1 MFKPQQR
8 QESKSPLLIHLLCH
22 STIEIKVVTVLT
34 RHSYWDFEAVPF
46 IVSVCYHREKEYDY
60 RLHFLFFRFD
70 TGWVVKIG
78 RGLDIYK
85 AAESKFSIG
94 FCDFDLRPCHQTTID
109 IFNRKYMKD
118 SVDTAEDT
126 V

>member
-1 MFKPQQR
+1 M
-8 QESKSPLLIHLLCH
+8 
-22 STIEIKVVTVLT
+22 
-34 RHSYWDFEAVPF
+34 
-46 IVSVCYHREKEYDY
+46 
-60 RLHFLFFRFD
+60 
-70 TGWVVKIG
+70 VKIG

>member
-1 MFKPQQR
+1 MVV
-8 QESKSPLLIHLLCH
+8 LILHTFGILKQCH
-22 STIEIKVVTVLT
+22 SLSMFVITEIKSMT
-34 RHSYWDFEAVPF
+34 
-46 IVSVCYHREKEYDY
+46 
-60 RLHFLFFRFD
+60 RLHILFFRFD

-94 FCDFDLRPCHQTTID
+94 FCDFDLRPCHQTTVD

>member
-1 MFKPQQR
+1 MGIL
-8 QESKSPLLIHLLCH
+8 KSVFVITEKK
-22 STIEIKVVTVLT
+22 SMTIDSMHI
-34 RHSYWDFEAVPF
+34 
-46 IVSVCYHREKEYDY
+46 
-60 RLHFLFFRFD
+60 LFFRFD

>member
-1 MFKPQQR
+1 MTIDCIF
-8 QESKSPLLIHLLCH
+8 LI
-22 STIEIKVVTVLT
+22 
-34 RHSYWDFEAVPF
+34 
-46 IVSVCYHREKEYDY
+46 
-60 RLHFLFFRFD
+60 FRFD